1 MVKYDFLLYCS
12 DLPPFLEHL
21 QEAGMVHVET
31 GSVEPDE
38 KTAAL
43 LQKADSYEK
52 IYNELR
58 SMKSAT
64 TVNQAK
70 TFEGDADNIVEQ
82 YHTLRENLAKIDAQ
96 TIATEKEI
104 EEALPWGDFRRS
116 DLERIEKSGV
126 RIHYYSVSTSKF
138 NEEWANRYPLFEA
151 GRDSR
156 NVYFLLLQHS
166 PDFDFELPEVKPPA
180 ASATE
185 LIDSLKQLTAKRQT
199 TADQFETLAA
209 SANLLMQTRK
219 LLLEQIDFNLAVS
232 SASNAADGNLK
243 VLTGWLPKDKTEE
256 FNAFL
261 ETQSTVYFANEKPEA
276 NDQPPILL
284 KNNRFAR
291 LFEPLTKLYSLPNYG
306 ELDPTAFLA
315 PFFMM
320 FFGFCLGDGGY
331 GLLILLAASI
341 MKLKIKTPA
350 IRPYLTLAQWLG
362 AATMIFGFI
371 TATFFGFFFDEIK
384 LDKMAE
390 KLIGLPES
398 YGMLYLS
405 LFCGFV
411 QIIFGMCLNVAKIVG
426 QRGWKYAVAQTGWIV
441 IILSGIS
448 LLAIDAATNKTANI
462 VAMSTFV
469 AGLLMAF
476 FFNSPGKNPLINFGT
491 GIWNAYNMASGLLG
505 DILSYIRLFA
515 LGMTG
520 GILGSVFNTLAVDAG
535 DGVGVPVAAQLV
547 TFVILIFGHGLN
559 FMLGVLGAIIHPM
572 RLTFVEF
579 YKNAGFEGG
588 GLPFKT
594 FGKYE

>member
-1 MVKYDFLLYCS
+1 MLKYDFLLYRA
-12 DLPPFLEHL
+12 DLNPFLEGL
-21 QEAGMVHVET
+21 QEAGMMHVET

-64 TVNQAK
+64 AVNQDK
-70 TFEGDADNIVEQ
+70 TFDGDADKIVEQ
-82 YHTLRENLAKIDAQ
+82 YHALRENLAKIDTQ
-96 TIATEKEI
+96 TTATEKEI

-116 DLERIEKSGV
+116 DLERIEKLGI
-126 RIHYYSVSTSKF
+126 RIRYYSVSISKF
-138 NEEWANRYPLFEA
+138 NDKWAARYPLYEA

-156 NVYFLLLQHS
+156 NVYFLILQDS

-185 LIDSLKQLTAKRQT
+185 LIDRLKQLTAERQA
-199 TADQFETLAA
+199 TADSLESLAA
-209 SANLLMQTRK
+209 FANLLMQTRK
-219 LLLEQIDFNLAVS
+219 SLLEQIDFNLAGS
-232 SASNAADGNLK
+232 SASNEADGTVK
-243 VLTGWLPKDKTEE
+243 ILTGWLPKDKTEQ

-261 ETQSTVYFANEKPEA
+261 ETQSAVYFVSEKPEE

-284 KNNRFAR
+284 KNNRFAS

-331 GLLILLAASI
+331 GLLILLAASL
-341 MKLKIKTPA
+341 MKLKIKNPD

-371 TATFFGFFFDEIK
+371 TATFFGFFFDDIK

-405 LFCGFV
+405 LFCGFI

-426 QRGWKYAVAQTGWIV
+426 QRGWKYAVAQTGWIL
-441 IILSGIS
+441 IILSGVS
-448 LLAIDAATNKTANI
+448 LLAIDAANKTANI
-462 VAMSTFV
+462 VAMSIFIV
-469 AGLLMAF
+469 GLLMAF

-520 GILGSVFNTLAVDAG
+520 GILGNVFNTLAIDAG
-535 DGVGVPVAAQLV
+535 SGVGIPVAAQLV

>member
-1 MVKYDFLLYCS
+1 MLKYDFLLYRA
-12 DLPPFLEHL
+12 DLNPFLEGL
-21 QEAGMVHVET
+21 QEAGMMHVET

-64 TVNQAK
+64 AVNQDK
-70 TFEGDADNIVEQ
+70 TFDGDADKIVEQ
-82 YHTLRENLAKIDAQ
+82 YHALRENLAKIDTQ
-96 TIATEKEI
+96 TTATEKEI

-116 DLERIEKSGV
+116 DLERIEKLGI
-126 RIHYYSVSTSKF
+126 RIRYYSVSISKF
-138 NEEWANRYPLFEA
+138 NDKWAARYPLYEA

-156 NVYFLLLQHS
+156 NVYFLILQDS

-185 LIDSLKQLTAKRQT
+185 LIDRLKQLTAERQA
-199 TADQFETLAA
+199 TADSLESLAA

-219 LLLEQIDFNLAVS
+219 SLLEQIDFNLAGS
-232 SASNAADGNLK
+232 SASNEADGTVK
-243 VLTGWLPKDKTEE
+243 ILTGWLPKDKTEQ

-261 ETQSTVYFANEKPEA
+261 ETQSAVYFVSEKPEE

-284 KNNRFAR
+284 KNNRFAS

-331 GLLILLAASI
+331 GLLILLAASL
-341 MKLKIKTPA
+341 MKLKIKNPD

-371 TATFFGFFFDEIK
+371 TATFFGFFFDDIK

-405 LFCGFV
+405 LFCGFI

-426 QRGWKYAVAQTGWIV
+426 QRGWKYAIAQTGWIL
-441 IILSGIS
+441 IILSGVS
-448 LLAIDAATNKTANI
+448 LLAIDAANKTANI
-462 VAMSTFV
+462 VAMSIFIV
-469 AGLLMAF
+469 GLLMAF

-520 GILGSVFNTLAVDAG
+520 GILGNVFNTLAIDAG
-535 DGVGVPVAAQLV
+535 SGVGIPVAAQLV

>member
-1 MVKYDFLLYCS
+1 MLKYDFLLYRA
-12 DLPPFLEHL
+12 DLNPFLEGL
-21 QEAGMVHVET
+21 QEAGMMHVET

-64 TVNQAK
+64 AVNQDK
-70 TFEGDADNIVEQ
+70 TFDGDADKIVEQ
-82 YHTLRENLAKIDAQ
+82 YHALRENLAKIDTQ
-96 TIATEKEI
+96 TTATEKEI

-116 DLERIEKSGV
+116 DLERIEKLGI
-126 RIHYYSVSTSKF
+126 RIRYYSVSISKF
-138 NEEWANRYPLFEA
+138 NDKWAARYPLYEA

-156 NVYFLLLQHS
+156 NVYFLILQDS

-185 LIDSLKQLTAKRQT
+185 LIDRLKQLTAERQA
-199 TADQFETLAA
+199 TADSLESLAA

-219 LLLEQIDFNLAVS
+219 SLLEQIDFNLAGS
-232 SASNAADGNLK
+232 SASNEADGTVK
-243 VLTGWLPKDKTEE
+243 ILTGWLPKDKTEQ

-261 ETQSTVYFANEKPEA
+261 ETQSAVYFVSEKPEE

-284 KNNRFAR
+284 KNNRFAS

-331 GLLILLAASI
+331 GLLILLAASL
-341 MKLKIKTPA
+341 MKLKIKNPD

-362 AATMIFGFI
+362 TATMIFGFI
-371 TATFFGFFFDEIK
+371 TATFFGFFFDDIK

-405 LFCGFV
+405 LFCGFI

-426 QRGWKYAVAQTGWIV
+426 QRGWKYAIAQTGWIL
-441 IILSGIS
+441 IILSGVS
-448 LLAIDAATNKTANI
+448 LLAIDAANKTANI
-462 VAMSTFV
+462 VAMSIFIV
-469 AGLLMAF
+469 GLLMAF

-520 GILGSVFNTLAVDAG
+520 GILGNVFNTLAIDAG
-535 DGVGVPVAAQLV
+535 SGVGIPVAAQLV

>member
-1 MVKYDFLLYCS
+1 MLKYDFLLYRA
-12 DLPPFLEHL
+12 DLNPFLEGL
-21 QEAGMVHVET
+21 QEAGMMHVET

-64 TVNQAK
+64 AVNQDK
-70 TFEGDADNIVEQ
+70 TFDGDADKIVEQ
-82 YHTLRENLAKIDAQ
+82 YHALRENLAKIDTQ
-96 TIATEKEI
+96 TTATEKEI

-116 DLERIEKSGV
+116 DLERIEKLGI
-126 RIHYYSVSTSKF
+126 RIRYYSVSISKF
-138 NEEWANRYPLFEA
+138 NDKWAALYPLYEA

-156 NVYFLLLQHS
+156 NVYFLILQDS

-185 LIDSLKQLTAKRQT
+185 LIDRLKQLTAERQA
-199 TADQFETLAA
+199 TADSLESLAA

-219 LLLEQIDFNLAVS
+219 SLLEQIDFNLAGS
-232 SASNAADGNLK
+232 SASNEADGTVK
-243 VLTGWLPKDKTEE
+243 ILTGWLPKDKTEQ

-261 ETQSTVYFANEKPEA
+261 ETQSAVYFVSEKPEE

-284 KNNRFAR
+284 KNNRFAS

-331 GLLILLAASI
+331 GLLILLAASL
-341 MKLKIKTPA
+341 MKLKIKNPD

-371 TATFFGFFFDEIK
+371 TATFFGFFFDDIK

-405 LFCGFV
+405 LFCGFI

-426 QRGWKYAVAQTGWIV
+426 QRGWKYAIAQTGWIL
-441 IILSGIS
+441 IILSGVS
-448 LLAIDAATNKTANI
+448 LLAIDAANKTANI
-462 VAMSTFV
+462 VAMSIFIV
-469 AGLLMAF
+469 GLLMAF

-520 GILGSVFNTLAVDAG
+520 GILGNVFNTLAIDAG
-535 DGVGVPVAAQLV
+535 SGVGIPVAAQLV